1 MKKLIPILVIIG
13 LVFVLWA
20 CNSPGGPDGPGGDA
34 EDAEWADDLLFGGG
48 TEYPLTGDDY
58 PGGTIDLTGLNLL
71 DISKYYSVTVN
82 ATLYTD
88 EAGTTK
94 ATGSGNLAQF
104 ALLKSNSD
112 WNNTCGPTK
121 YGMTIDG
128 DTTWIVPE
136 GASGV
141 PTHLLVQANWVD
153 FTDGVKV
160 KSIKVHKITF
170 TAKTGGGEPVVY
182 DWGTTM
188 TDVFGTDMEWPGKS
202 LPLSGASSISGTLG
216 DMSLYKEVIVDA
228 VVYDRAGNI
237 ASKDKLENLAFFT
250 LITNNSDWSGS
261 EIIKRYDMNV
271 TGTTTVNPEPGS
283 DDNPAGN
290 RVTGANAWKGIPT
303 DIVFQGHYKSNLAN
317 DQMAGKVELKSI
329 TFVPR

>member
-170 TAKTGGGEPVVY
+170 TAKTGGGEPVVF
-182 DWGTTM
+182 DWGS
-188 TDVFGTDMEWPGKS
+188 VETDMFPTDTEWPGRS
-202 LPLSGASSISGTLG
+202 LPLDGANNAPTLQ
-216 DMSLYKEVIVDA
+216 DMSAYKEVIVDA

-237 ASKDKLENLAFFT
+237 ADRAKLIDPPFFT
-250 LITNNSDWSGS
+250 LVIDNGNWQNS
-261 EIIKRYDMNV
+261 ETVKRYDMNV
-271 TGTTTVNPEPGS
+271 NGTTSVNPSAGS
-283 DDNPAGN
+283 DENPSGN

-303 DIVFQGHYKSNLAN
+303 YIVFQGQYKSDKGN
-317 DQMAGKVELKSI
+317 DEMVGKVQLKTI
-329 TFVPR
+329 TFVPK